1 MAGLKRRVP
10 MHSLRYFISMVDLFS
25 KSGLLPWYARNPPG
39 WSQLFLGTVCK
50 GDFTHVIATKCQKGQ
65 KSQKK
70 PSHLGSLDDS
80 WQERLAD
87 VVTPLWRLSY
97 EEQLKVKFEA
107 QKKILRRLESY
118 IQMLNGVNVTMATPK
133 SESLPCLLHP
143 IIPSPV
149 INGYRNKST
158 FSVNRGPD
166 GNPKTVGYYLG
177 TWRDGNI
184 VCVQSNNLKNIPEK
198 HSQVA
203 QYYEVFLQQSPL
215 EPCLVFHEGGY
226 WRELIVR
233 TNSQGHT
240 MAIITFHPQK
250 LSQEELHVQKES
262 VKEFFIRGPGA
273 ACDLTSLYFQESTMT
288 RCSHQQSPYQLL
300 FGEPYIFEELLSLKI
315 RISPDAFFINTA
327 GAEMLYRTVGE
338 LTGVNSDTI
347 LLDICCGTGVIG
359 LSLAQHTSQV
369 LGIELVEQ
377 AVEDA
382 RWTAAFNG
390 ITNSEFH
397 TGRAEKI
404 LPGLLKSKEDG
415 QSIVAVV
422 NPARAGLH
430 YKVIQAI
437 RNCGAIRTL
446 VFVSCKLHGESTR
459 NVIELCCRPDPAK
472 KLLGEPF
479 VLQQAVPVD
488 LFPHTP
494 HCELV
499 LLFTR

>member
-10 MHSLRYFISMVDLFS
+10 MHSLRYFISMVGLFS

-50 GDFTHVIATKCQKGQ
+50 GNFTHVIATKCQKGQ

-70 PSHLGSLDDS
+70 PSHLGPLDGS

-97 EEQLKVKFEA
+97 EEQLK
-107 QKKILRRLESY
+107 
-118 IQMLNGVNVTMATPK
+118 
-133 SESLPCLLHP
+133 
-143 IIPSPV
+143 PV

-177 TWRDGNI
+177 TWKDGNI
-184 VCVQSNNLKNIPEK
+184 VCVRSNNLKNIPKK

-203 QYYEVFLQQSPL
+203 QYYEVFLRQSPL

-250 LSQEELHVQKES
+250 LSQEELHVQKET

-315 RISPDAFFINTA
+315 RISPDAFFQINTA

-415 QSIVAVV
+415 QSVVAVV

-437 RNCGAIRTL
+437 RNCRAIRTL
-446 VFVSCKLHGESTR
+446 VFVSCKLHGESAR
-459 NVIELCCRPDPAK
+459 NVIELCCPPDPAK

>member
-1 MAGLKRRVP
+1 MPNPRLLLSRVG
-10 MHSLRYFISMVDLFS
+10 FFS
-25 KSGLLPWYARNPPG
+25 NPRLLPWDTAKPPDL
-39 WSQLFLGTVCK
+39 SQSFLGRAHE
-50 GDFTHVIATKCQKGQ
+50 GNFTGVIVTKHPRQHKY
-65 KSQKK
+65 QKK
-70 PSHLGSLDDS
+70 QRHFISLHDS

-97 EEQLKVKFEA
+97 EEQLK
-107 QKKILRRLESY
+107 
-118 IQMLNGVNVTMATPK
+118 
-133 SESLPCLLHP
+133 P
-143 IIPSPV
+143 IID
-149 INGYRNKST
+149 GYRNKST

-184 VCVQSNNLKNIPEK
+184 VCVPCSHLKNIPEK

-203 QYYEVFLQQSPL
+203 QYYEVFLRQSSV
-215 EPCLVFHEGGY
+215 EPCLLFHEGGH
-226 WRELIVR
+226 WRELTVR

-240 MAIITFHPQK
+240 MAIITFHPQG
-250 LSQEELHVQKES
+250 LSQEELCAQK
-262 VKEFFIRGPGA
+262 VTLKDFFTQGPGA
-273 ACDLTSLYFQESTMT
+273 VCELTSLYFQESTMT

-300 FGEPYIFEELLSLKI
+300 FGEPHIFEDLLGLKI
-315 RISPDAFFINTA
+315 RISPDAFFQINTA
-327 GAEMLYRTVGE
+327 GAELLYQTIGE
-338 LTGVNSDTI
+338 LSGVNSNSI

-359 LSLAQHTSQV
+359 LSLAQCASQV
-369 LGIELVEQ
+369 LGVELVEQ
-377 AVEDA
+377 AVDDA

-390 ITNSEFH
+390 VTNCEFH
-397 TGRAEKI
+397 AGRAEKI
-404 LPGLLKSKEDG
+404 LPQLLRSQKDEKL
-415 QSIVAVV
+415 IVAVV

-430 YKVIQAI
+430 HQVVQAI

-446 VFVSCKLHGESTR
+446 VFVSCKPHGESMR
-459 NVIELCCRPDPAK
+459 NFIELCCPPNSAK

-479 VLQQAVPVD
+479 VLRQAVPVD